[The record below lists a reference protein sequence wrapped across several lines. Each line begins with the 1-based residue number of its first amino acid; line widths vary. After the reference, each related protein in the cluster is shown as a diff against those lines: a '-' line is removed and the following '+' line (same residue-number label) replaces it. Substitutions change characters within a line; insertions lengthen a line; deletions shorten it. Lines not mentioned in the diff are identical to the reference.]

1 MDVSCDICLN
11 VLISEKDDHNLE
23 LDFNYFCVNN
33 IFEICVKTMI
43 IHFKMNMFLDFCCQ

>member
-23 LDFNYFCVNN
+23 LDLTTFVLI
-33 IFEICVKTMI
+33 IFVRSV
-43 IHFKMNMFLDFCCQ
+43 